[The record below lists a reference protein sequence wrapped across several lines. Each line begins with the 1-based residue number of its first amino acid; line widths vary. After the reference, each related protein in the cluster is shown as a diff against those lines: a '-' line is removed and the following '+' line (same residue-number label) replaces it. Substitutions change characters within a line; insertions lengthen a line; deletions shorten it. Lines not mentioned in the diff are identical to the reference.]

1 MTGDSLLRQFAQG
14 VFLLLTDSF
23 SGLVQPGSE
32 RKCHGNGVFTNGKYC
47 KFHEIFDT
55 RKMKTVCGEDPFVQ
69 YDQV

>member
-1 MTGDSLLRQFAQG
+1 MQGDSLLRQFAQG

-23 SGLVQPGSE
+23 SGLVELGAE
-32 RKCHGNGVFTNGKYC
+32 KECHGNGVFTEGMYC

-55 RKMKTVCGEDPFVQ
+55 RRMKTVCGEDPFVQ